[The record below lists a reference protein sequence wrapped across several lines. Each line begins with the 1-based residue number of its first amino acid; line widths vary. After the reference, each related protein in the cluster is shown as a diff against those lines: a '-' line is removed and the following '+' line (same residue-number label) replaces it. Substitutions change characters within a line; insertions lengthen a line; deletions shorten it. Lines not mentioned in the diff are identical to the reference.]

1 MNLPN
6 ALSLFRLVL
15 TIFFILLITYDR
27 FRAALAIFVLQAVSD
42 MLDGYFARTMGQ
54 KTVLGAYL
62 DPLADKV
69 MLAAS
74 YLVLCFKDIGVPV
87 WLVGAVIGRD
97 IIIALG
103 FMLLSLLSLRT
114 VPSPTYISK
123 ATTAFQMLTIVYVL
137 WSQTRGYGV
146 FFYYAT
152 AVLTV
157 LSGLQYIMVG
167 VGALIRKET
176 V

>member
-27 FRAALAIFVLQAVSD
+27 FRAALAIFMLQAVSD

-54 KTVLGAYL
+54 KTALGAYL

-74 YLVLCFKDIGVPV
+74 YLVLCFKGIVPV
-87 WLVGAVIGRD
+87 WLVGAVMARD
-97 IIIALG
+97 LIIALG
-103 FMLLSLLSLRT
+103 FMGLSLLSLRT
-114 VPSPTYISK
+114 VPTPTYISK

-137 WSQTRGYGV
+137 WSHTRGYDV

-167 VGALIRKET
+167 VNALIRKET